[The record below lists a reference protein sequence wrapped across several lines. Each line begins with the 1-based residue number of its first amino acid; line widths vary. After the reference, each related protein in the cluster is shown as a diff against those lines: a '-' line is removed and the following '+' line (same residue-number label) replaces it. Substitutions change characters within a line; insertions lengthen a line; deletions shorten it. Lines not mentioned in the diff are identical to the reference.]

1 MTMQFTAINCRTWRG
16 MNIQRRF
23 IRFHAKY
30 YKHCCYSKRSL
41 SGAVSHPESNQAG
54 VTHVPY
60 MVIFT
65 ILGWTRVTPASVET
79 ENMTVRESR
88 TLEQDP
94 LFSRRWT

>member
-1 MTMQFTAINCRTWRG
+1 MKMQFTVITYRTLRD
-16 MNIQRRF
+16 MNIQGRF

-41 SGAVSHPESNQAG
+41 SGAVSHLASNQAG

-65 ILGWTRVTPASVET
+65 ILGWTRVTP
-79 ENMTVRESR
+79 
-88 TLEQDP
+88 
-94 LFSRRWT
+94 RRLKRKI